1 METAGVMNFLMIL
14 ILFFLVLCPLG
25 YLFYLVCKLIKA
37 WIDKL
42 NRS

>member
-1 METAGVMNFLMIL
+1 MSYFWTFFPIL
-14 ILFFLVLCPLG
+14 IYLGFLCFLG

-42 NRS
+42 NRD

>member
-1 METAGVMNFLMIL
+1 MDDSIIFVGL
-14 ILFFLVLCPLG
+14 IFTVFVPLF

-42 NRS
+42 NRD

>member
-1 METAGVMNFLMIL
+1 MSYFWTFFPIL
-14 ILFFLVLCPLG
+14 IYLAFLCFLG

-42 NRS
+42 NRD